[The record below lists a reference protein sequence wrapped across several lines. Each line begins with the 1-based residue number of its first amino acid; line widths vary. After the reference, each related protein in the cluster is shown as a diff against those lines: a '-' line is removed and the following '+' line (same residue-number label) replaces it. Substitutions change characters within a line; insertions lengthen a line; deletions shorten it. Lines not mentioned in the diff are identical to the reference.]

1 MMHTLIRLLI
11 VEFLTVSCIACAAD
25 LTSDPR
31 SMHTAIRQ
39 HRELSTDKTNADF
52 GLRQAELCQTGIFRK
67 HGSTFVALTKASRG
81 FDYTFSDGIVGN
93 TLDANSLVVCGDAAV
108 MVRNKETWAK
118 AGIVETDTRFE
129 SNGIWLAGR
138 LIEPSKADKYTP
150 LVVYAHGSEDGAWI
164 DYGRDPYQMVGRGVS
179 VFVYDKRGTGL
190 SQGKYTQNFPILAND
205 LVAAAYEAKRLAA
218 ARYGRFGLIGLSQG
232 GWIAPLAAARAKAD
246 FLGIGYG
253 LAVDIA
259 EEDAAQVTK
268 ELEERGY
275 GADVFDKAR
284 MVTDITARIVKSTYK
299 DGLDDLDS
307 IKKSFENEP
316 WFSIIKGA
324 YTGVLLSIPV
334 SVLRSDGVPHL
345 DKFDVDWSQDPMRV
359 LRAVDVPQLW
369 AFANE
374 DRQAPIALTVERLQK
389 LRGEGKNN
397 LMYIFPNTEHGMWR
411 YEQAPDFSRTHT
423 SVTPGFYDLMADWAK
438 GRLRKNYGQSYRR

>member
-1 MMHTLIRLLI
+1 MHTLIRLLF
-11 VEFLTVSCIACAAD
+11 VEFLTVSCIACAED
-25 LTSDPR
+25 LTSNPR
-31 SMHTAIRQ
+31 
-39 HRELSTDKTNADF
+39 HRELSTDKAHAESR
-52 GLRQAELCQTGIFRK
+52 LPQAGLCQTGIFRK
-67 HGSTFVALTKASRG
+67 HGSTFLALTKASRG
-81 FDYTFSDGIVGN
+81 FDYTFSDGMVGN
-93 TLDANSLVVCGDAAV
+93 TLDANSPVVCRDAAV
-108 MVRNKETWAK
+108 LVRNKETWPRAT
-118 AGIVETDTRFE
+118 IVETDTRFE
-129 SNGIWLAGR
+129 SNGISLAGR
-138 LIEPSKADKYTP
+138 LIEPTNADKHTP

-164 DYGRDPYQMVGRGVS
+164 DHGRDPYQMVGRGVS

-190 SQGKYTQNFPILAND
+190 SQGNYTQNFPILAND
-205 LVAAAYEAKRLAA
+205 LVAASHEAKRLAA

-275 GADVFDKAR
+275 GTDVFAKAR
-284 MVTDITARIVKSTYK
+284 MVTDITARIVKSAYK

-307 IKKSFENEP
+307 IKKRFEKEP

-359 LRAVDVPQLW
+359 LRALDVPQLW

-374 DRQAPIALTVERLQK
+374 DRQAPISLTVERLQK
-389 LRGEGKNN
+389 LRDEGKNN
-397 LMYIFPNTEHGMWR
+397 VMFIFPNTEHGMWR
-411 YEQAPDFSRTHT
+411 YEQASDFSRKHT
-423 SVTPGFYDLMADWAK
+423 NVTPRFYDLMADWAK

>member
-1 MMHTLIRLLI
+1 MHTLIRLLF
-11 VEFLTVSCIACAAD
+11 VEFLTVSCIACAED
-25 LTSDPR
+25 STNDPK
-31 SMHTAIRQ
+31 SMHSHARR
-39 HRELSTDKTNADF
+39 HRELSTEKTNAEAR
-52 GLRQAELCQTGIFRK
+52 LRQAGFCQTGIFRK
-67 HGSTFVALTKASRG
+67 HGSTFLALTKASRG

-93 TLDANSLVVCGDAAV
+93 TLDANSPVVCRDAAV
-108 MVRNKETWAK
+108 LVRNKETWAR
-118 AGIVETDTRFE
+118 AAIVETDTRFE
-129 SNGIWLAGR
+129 SNGIVLAGR
-138 LIEPSKADKYTP
+138 LIEPSNADKHTP

-179 VFVYDKRGTGL
+179 VFVYDKRGAGL

-232 GWIAPLAAARAKAD
+232 GWIVPLAAARAKAD

-299 DGLDDLDS
+299 DGLDDLDL
-307 IKKSFENEP
+307 IKKRFEKEP
-316 WFSIIKGA
+316 WFPIIKGA

-411 YEQAPDFSRTHT
+411 YEQAPDLTRKHT
-423 SVTPGFYDLMADWAK
+423 RVTPGFYDLMADWAK
-438 GRLRKNYGQSYRR
+438 GRLRKKYGQSYSR

>member
-1 MMHTLIRLLI
+1 MNTLIRLLI
-11 VEFLTVSCIACAAD
+11 VGYLTASCIACAED
-25 LTSDPR
+25 LSSDPR
-31 SMHTAIRQ
+31 SEHTEARM
-39 HRELSTDKTNADF
+39 HRELSIEKANAESRL
-52 GLRQAELCQTGIFRK
+52 GQAGVCQTGIFRK
-67 HGSTFVALTKASRG
+67 HGSSFVALTKSNRG

-93 TLDANSLVVCGDAAV
+93 TLDPNSLVVCGDTAV
-108 MVRNKETWAK
+108 LVRNKETWAR
-118 AGIVETDTRFE
+118 AAIVETDTRFE
-129 SNGIWLAGR
+129 SNGILLAGR
-138 LIEPSKADKYTP
+138 LIEPSKADKRAP
-150 LVVYAHGSEDGAWI
+150 LVVYAHGSEEGPWI
-164 DYGRDPYQMVGRGVS
+164 DHARDPYQMVGRGVS

-190 SQGKYTQNFPILAND
+190 SQGNYTQNFPTLAND
-205 LVAAAYEAKRLAA
+205 LVAAAHEAKRLAA

-232 GWIAPLAAARAKAD
+232 GWIVPLAAARAKAD

-299 DGLDDLDS
+299 DGLDDLES
-307 IKKSFENEP
+307 IKKRFEKEP
-316 WFSIIKGA
+316 WSSIIKGA
-324 YTGVLLSIPV
+324 YTGVFLSIPV
-334 SVLRSDGVPHL
+334 SVIRSDGVPHL
-345 DKFDVDWSQDPMRV
+345 DKFNVDWSQDPMRV

-369 AFANE
+369 VFAEE

-411 YEQAPDFSRTHT
+411 YEQAPDFSRKHIRVT
-423 SVTPGFYDLMADWAK
+423 SGFYDLMADWAK